1 MAAARHLRELLP
13 YQARWINDDVPL
25 KVWEK
30 SRRIGASWAEA
41 ADAVIYAARRG
52 GGSHYYMSYSK
63 EMARG
68 FVDDCAQWAKVL
80 QAGASAVQEEI
91 LDLDDRGSIQVLR
104 IKLASGQSIVA
115 LPSSPRALRS
125 LGRPGDRVTVDEAA
139 FLDDLPAVLKAALA
153 FLLWSGRVHVIST
166 HNGEGSAFN
175 ALLTE
180 VRDGRKP
187 GSVHRTTL
195 GEAIDDGLYG
205 RICAVS
211 GMAATE
217 AGAAAWE
224 ADVRR
229 MYGESAAEELDCV
242 PSSGAGSW
250 LSWEQV
256 LRAEDDDAG
265 RPEMYRGGAV
275 WIGVDIARRRD
286 LWVATAIE
294 QVGDVLWLREM
305 AVREDTPFRVHKAVV
320 GEMIRRYRPVRV
332 AVDQTGMGEAV
343 VEDWRDTW
351 GWSIEGVSFSE
362 AARLDL
368 ATHLRAACEDGRL
381 RIPRADALR
390 DDLRSVKRAAG
401 ATGARV
407 RLVTDSRGTDGH
419 ADRFWSLALAVAA
432 SAAPRAHT
440 RFRVAGAADSLVLER
455 GRDARPRHGR
465 DEPTGIASS
474 GYS

>member
-1 MAAARHLRELLP
+1 MSDPA
-13 YQARWINDDVPL
+13 PL

-52 GGSHYYMSYSK
+52 GGSHYYLSYSR

-68 FVDDCAQWAKVL
+68 FIDDCAEWAKVL

-91 LDLDDRGSIQVLR
+91 LDLDDRNSIQVLR
-104 IKLASGQSIVA
+104 IRLASGRTIAA

-139 FLDDLPAVLKAALA
+139 FIDDLAGVLKAALA
-153 FLLWSGRVHVIST
+153 FLVWGGKVHIVST

-175 ALLTE
+175 SLLGE

-195 GEAIDDGLYG
+195 AEAVADGLYE
-205 RICAVS
+205 RVCAAS
-211 GMAATE
+211 GLPPTE
-217 AGAAAWE
+217 AGAAEWE

-229 MYGESAAEELDCV
+229 MYGENAAEELDCV

-286 LWVATAIE
+286 LWVATALE

-305 AVREDTPFRVHKAVV
+305 VTLENTPFREHKAVV

-351 GWSIEGVSFSE
+351 GWVIEGVSFTE
-362 AARLDL
+362 PVRLDL

-407 RLVTDSRGTDGH
+407 RLVTDAKGTDGH
-419 ADRFWSLALAVAA
+419 ADRFWSLALAVGAA
-432 SAAPRAHT
+432 AAPRAHT
-440 RFRVAGAADSLVLER
+440 RFRTAGAADSLVLDR
-455 GRDARPRHGR
+455 GTDARPRHWR
-465 DEPTGIASS
+465 DEPTGIAAS